1 MDRLTHRATMRGL
14 RPVCGT
20 KAMARVSHNG
30 VGVTCP
36 KCLEIE
42 RPLTREEAMKQIEA
56 AAAKR
61 VVRT

>member
-1 MDRLTHRATMRGL
+1 MGRLTHRASMRGL
-14 RPVCGT
+14 HPVCGT
-20 KAMARVSHNG
+20 KGMVRVSHNG

-42 RPLTREEAMKQIEA
+42 RPLTREEAMRQIEA

-61 VVRT
+61 TART